1 MIGLLEF
8 IIFILFNLYALKK
21 AVGYGFYEYKNNNK
35 FGGFFII
42 IFSIL
47 VVILSI
53 ISLCLA

>member
-21 AVGYGFYEYKNNNK
+21 AVGYGFYESKNKNK

-53 ISLCLA
+53 I